1 MILSEEEIARL
12 VECWGKA
19 AIRAREAGFD
29 AVEIHGA
36 HGYLISQF
44 LSPIPTGAPTDTA
57 VRWKPYAL
65 RP

>member
-1 MILSEEEIARL
+1 MPCLSSPAIPGVTPYDNSVILSEEEIARL

-36 HGYLISQF
+36 DQWHEN
-44 LSPIPTGAPTDTA
+44 
-57 VRWKPYAL
+57 
-65 RP
+65 